1 MEEAIIHTLEEM
13 KGENSDVKILEYIK
27 LLGSKSVYNAQAL
40 HFASQAGMRLRQVQI
55 HLNNGEAI
63 VEAGAL
69 NFMYGNL
76 QMDNKTGGLAG
87 FAQKAIAS
95 ALTNETAV
103 RPHYTGNGYI
113 FLEPSFSHF
122 LLVQLNNEEM
132 IVDKG
137 MFHACEGSVSV
148 GVATQKNISSAL
160 FGGEGFF
167 QTKISGTGW
176 VVLESPV
183 PMAEIRRIVLNNHK
197 LQVDGNFALLR
208 KGKIEFSVE
217 KSTKSILGSARSGEG
232 LLQTFYGVGEVWL
245 APTQSIYERLQ
256 NHSLASMST
265 PSRSSG
271 QNTK

>member
-1 MEEAIIHTLEEM
+1 MEETNIRTLEEVT
-13 KGENSDVKILEYIK
+13 GETSEVKILEYIQ
-27 LLGSKSVYNAQAL
+27 LLGSKSIYNAQTL

-55 HLNNGEAI
+55 RLKNGEAI
-63 VEAGAL
+63 IEAGAL

-76 QMDNKTGGLAG
+76 SMDNKTGGLTG
-87 FAQKAIAS
+87 LAQKALAS

-103 RPHYTGNGYI
+103 KPHYTGNGYI
-113 FLEPSFSHF
+113 FLEPTFAHF
-122 LLVQLNNEEM
+122 LVIKLNNEEM

-148 GVATQKNISSAL
+148 GVASQKNLSSAL

-183 PMAEIRRIVLNNHK
+183 PMSEIRRIVLNNHK

-217 KSTKSILGSARSGEG
+217 KSTKSLIGSARSGEG

-245 APTQSIYERLQ
+245 APTQSIYERLH
-256 NHSLASMST
+256 NNSLASLAAT
-265 PSRSSG
+265 SRSSG
-271 QNTK
+271 QNT